1 MNTSEQYAETDLKK
15 ILLLEY
21 AKLRMKVQ
29 LRLKNNTSVK
39 TFTTKQNAIRK
50 VLIDISLQIEE
61 QIKGVKKINSVI
73 IVH

>member
-29 LRLKNNTSVK
+29 LRLKKNTSVK
-39 TFTTKQNAIRK
+39 TFKTKQNVIRK